1 MHRRKKPK
9 ISSSDFWA
17 TSTDL
22 PVNLQIPR
30 NYCFWKTS
38 CTSWY
43 GSLSHCL
50 QGFIHVGWCRI
61 SSNNN
66 SSHSQ
71 SSSKVQWLKSRWHS
85 PYILVYNYHQLPL
98 TYFLVSVS
106 SILNLRYV
114 FLPPKE
120 IPSLKLIAKA
130 LENWWLE
137 DDPPFLLDLFR
148 CNLSFREGRCFF

>member
-114 FLPPKE
+114 FFAPKGNTLPETNSKSPW
-120 IPSLKLIAKA
+120 KLMVGRRSAF
-130 LENWWLE
+130 
-137 DDPPFLLDLFR
+137 PFGSFQV
-148 CNLSFREGRCFF
+148 LS